1 MPVEAIMANIKLV
14 GVTKRF
20 GQVVAIDALDME
32 IRDKELLGVVGPSGC
47 GKTTLLRLIAGLE
60 DQDSGEI
67 YIDGKPSTA
76 IKPQERGIQLVF
88 QSFALWP
95 HMKVFD
101 KDKFSNLSLPMRI
114 RNWIQEEV
122 ISRVRQV
129 NSSVGVD
136 ETLHD
141 RKPTELS
148 AGQKQR
154 VALGR
159 ALVVA
164 PKALLLDEP
173 MSNLDPPSRIKIR
186 GELRRLHDE
195 YGMTTVL
202 VTHNIIDAV
211 AIADRMAI
219 MKDGRILQIGKTK
232 EVYERPV
239 NSFVAD
245 FIRCYD
251 AASIL
256 RQVR

>member
-1 MPVEAIMANIKLV
+1 MADIRIR
-14 GVTKRF
+14 GITKKF
-20 GQVVAIDALDME
+20 GQVIAVHDLNLE
-32 IRDKELLGVVGPSGC
+32 IKDKELLGIVGPSGC

-60 DQDSGEI
+60 LPDAGQI
-67 YIDGKPSTA
+67 YIDGKLSTEMKA
-76 IKPQERGIQLVF
+76 HERGIQLVF

-101 KDKFSNLSLPMRI
+101 KDKFSNLSFPMRI
-114 RNWIQEEV
+114 RKWLQEE
-122 ISRVRQV
+122 IIGRVNKV
-129 NSSVGVD
+129 NASVGLD
-136 ETLHD
+136 ETFHD
-141 RKPTELS
+141 RRPTELS
-148 AGQKQR
+148 AGQQQR

-173 MSNLDPPSRIKIR
+173 MSNLDPPSRLKIR
-186 GELRRLHDE
+186 GELRKLHDE

-202 VTHNIIDAV
+202 VTHNIIDAI

-219 MKDGRILQIGKTK
+219 MKDGNILQIGKTK
-232 EVYERPV
+232 DVYEKPV

-251 AASIL
+251 AASAF
-256 RQVR
+256 RQNR